1 MNRKRGPSLSGGFAL
16 AAVTVLVCLLLGEAV
31 SRLRDPEASLWRYP
45 NYIWLATE
53 VDAEAPLQLRYDSG
67 LGYEPRAGASGIL
80 KGETLS
86 YSADGFR
93 NHNLDRPTATGP
105 LILALGDSDTEGY
118 AVSDDE
124 TWPAHL
130 ERDTGRRVLNAG
142 VRSYGLDQIVLRAE
156 RLAPRVKPHTMVLAF
171 IESDIGRTA
180 LSARELRFKPYFVP
194 AGQGLEPRNGTGV
207 DADLISCRLMARFAE
222 LVRREGAKALVVA
235 FQQADGWTDPSLG
248 AAQRRRTSAVLD
260 CAAAAGLATLDAY
273 DGFGAAGVGRDVD
286 AFFVDWHFNERGNA
300 LAARLIATALAADKE

>member
-1 MNRKRGPSLSGGFAL
+1 MSRRTRPSLSGGFAL

-31 SRLRDPEASLWRYP
+31 SRLSDPEASLWRYP

-53 VDAEAPLQLRYDSG
+53 LDAEAPLQLRYDSE
-67 LGYEPRAGASGIL
+67 LGYEPRPGVSGTL

-105 LILALGDSDTEGY
+105 LILALGDSYTEGY

-156 RLAPRVKPHTMVLAF
+156 RLAPRVKPRTMVLAF

-180 LSARELRFKPYFVP
+180 L
-194 AGQGLEPRNGTGV
+194 
-207 DADLISCRLMARFAE
+207 
-222 LVRREGAKALVVA
+222 
-235 FQQADGWTDPSLG
+235 LG
-248 AAQRRRTSAVLD
+248 ARVPLQAVLRAGRTGCRGRVWSCATCRCRPD
-260 CAAAAGLATLDAY
+260 GPPRRSTACAPSWAIRICSMTSCAA
-273 DGFGAAGVGRDVD
+273 
-286 AFFVDWHFNERGNA
+286 W
-300 LAARLIATALAADKE
+300 AR